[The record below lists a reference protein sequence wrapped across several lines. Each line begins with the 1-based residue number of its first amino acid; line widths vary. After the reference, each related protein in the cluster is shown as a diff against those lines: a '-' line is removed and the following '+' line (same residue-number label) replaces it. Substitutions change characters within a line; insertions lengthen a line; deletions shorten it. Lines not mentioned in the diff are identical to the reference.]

1 MKIYTSTVKPLTIH
15 LPNPFYPP
23 PVIHFFLPLHPMK
36 IANKPEVKHE
46 LLNACLA
53 VQQKKVDNA
62 NAAMKQAQESANGE
76 KGSMGD
82 KFESFREQMQ
92 IDRDM
97 HAKQYDEASE
107 VLATMLKIDADK
119 PNTLVALGAVA
130 LTDFQNLFISAS
142 LGQVK
147 VGENTFV
154 AVSLSSPIYLI
165 LAGKKKGDR
174 FTFRDKE
181 YKILDVF

>member
-1 MKIYTSTVKPLTIH
+1 MKIT
-15 LPNPFYPP
+15 
-23 PVIHFFLPLHPMK
+23 
-36 IANKPEVKHE
+36 NKTEVKID
-46 LLNACLA
+46 LLNSSLA
-53 VQQKKVDNA
+53 IQQKKVDTA
-62 NAAMKQAQESANGE
+62 LAAMQQAQESANAE
-76 KGSMGD
+76 KGSAED

-97 HAKQYDEASE
+97 YAKLYDEASE
-107 VLATMLKIDADK
+107 VLAIIRKIDANK
-119 PNTLVALGAVA
+119 INASAALGAVV

-142 LGQVK
+142 LGQIK
-147 VGENTFV
+147 AGENTFV

-181 YKILDVF
+181 YKIQDVF